1 MNLDV
6 HVDEIQ
12 GSQMAAK
19 IMGKFS
25 ISDMRLDFTAIA
37 FGRIG
42 GQNVG
47 VKLSEVV
54 QSSLRDA
61 GLDPEEVAMS
71 LQKDL
76 LEGNLSIPDGV
87 TREQFVDD

>member
-25 ISDMRLDFTAIA
+25 IADMRLDFTAIA